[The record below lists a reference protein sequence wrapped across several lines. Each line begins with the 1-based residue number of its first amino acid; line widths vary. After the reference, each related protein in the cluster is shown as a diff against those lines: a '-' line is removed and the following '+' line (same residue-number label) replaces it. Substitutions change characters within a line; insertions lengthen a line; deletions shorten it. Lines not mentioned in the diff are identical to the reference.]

1 MNGSMEPDAASS
13 AWRPSALLPLSSGLS
28 ARHQHNPMRRACR
41 LLNRSRSFQSFS
53 AEMVRTTGT
62 TIHVLREGAGRPL
75 LLLHEYPETHVTWH
89 RVAPELA
96 ERFSVVPDLRGYG
109 DSGKP
114 QSGERHENY
123 SFRAMAQDQV
133 DVMQHYGH
141 ERFINSCSNFLV
153 EELPPRQIGPMMV
166 RSTRS
171 PVRAF
176 RTRAHR
182 S

>member
-1 MNGSMEPDAASS
+1 MEPDAASS

-41 LLNRSRSFQSFS
+41 LLNRRRSFQASRLRWSGQLGLQSMFY
-53 AEMVRTTGT
+53 ERVPVVRCCCCTG
-62 TIHVLREGAGRPL
+62 
-75 LLLHEYPETHVTWH
+75 YPKTHVTWQ

-96 ERFSVVPDLRGYG
+96 ERFSVVPDLLGYG

-153 EELPPRQIGPMMV
+153 EDLPPRQIGPMMV